1 MINLGEP
8 LCIKGSFAWFLENL
22 LCYVYIMDVI
32 GNEKGVSQNWNF
44 ETLLFT

>member
-1 MINLGEP
+1 MCCHLICLAYRNL
-8 LCIKGSFAWFLENL
+8 FD
-22 LCYVYIMDVI
+22 IMSVI